1 MFLQNEEASSMGEF
15 SRSFSE
21 NVRNWKPDLFF
32 YCEYHSVNIH
42 LLVVLIVSIYSFV
55 SYFYFVS
62 FHISH
67 NYYIWLSVGVG
78 NEIINMFN
86 NFLKLKEF
94 LVIRVI

>member
-1 MFLQNEEASSMGEF
+1 MGEF

-32 YCEYHSVNIH
+32 YCEYHSVNVH
-42 LLVVLIVSIYSFV
+42 LLVVLIVSIHSFV

-67 NYYIWLSVGVG
+67 NYYI
-78 NEIINMFN
+78 
-86 NFLKLKEF
+86 
-94 LVIRVI
+94 